1 MSIEHYLSKNSW
13 CNSNHT
19 ANLSEKTTLNS
30 KNSAE
35 LIICLANMLQA
46 YLKTQM
52 MLEVLNND

>member
-1 MSIEHYLSKNSW
+1 MSIEHYLSKKIW
-13 CNSNHT
+13 CDFDNIV
-19 ANLSEKTTLNS
+19 NLSEKTTLNS

-35 LIICLANMLQA
+35 LIVCLANMIQA

>member
-13 CNSNHT
+13 CNSNYI

-35 LIICLANMLQA
+35 LIICLANILQA